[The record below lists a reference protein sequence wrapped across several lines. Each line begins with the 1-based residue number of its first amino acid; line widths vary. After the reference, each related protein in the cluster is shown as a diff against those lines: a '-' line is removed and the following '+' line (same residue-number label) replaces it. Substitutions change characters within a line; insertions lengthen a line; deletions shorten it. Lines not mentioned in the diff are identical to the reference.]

1 MRLLYITYKVDS
13 GDSLVG
19 HVVSWIRGLSTK
31 FAAIEVICLTYSG
44 EDLPDNVRVHPLVD
58 EKENSRFSRYI
69 KFWQIAW
76 KLRNSVQIVF
86 CQFSPEYVL
95 GIAPLAL
102 LYSWPIIIWYT
113 HRHVSWRL
121 RLATILSKCV
131 VTASPESFQIK
142 TNKTSV
148 IGHGINTDQFRPST
162 NVIASPAVILSV
174 GRLSP
179 IKNYE
184 LLIDSILSLR
194 NVHGNEDFVVR
205 IVGGDEGNAPQNY
218 RSILQE
224 RIDASGLSKLV
235 KLVGPI
241 PYGQIMDEYISA
253 SSHINLCATGGMDK
267 AVLEGMACGV
277 PTLVRNE
284 SFASM
289 ANVTSGLELLKSD
302 DADLIAKR
310 LLKLIRMSQGDRKI
324 IGKDM
329 WEIVNRS
336 HGQEQFLGAL
346 AKTIQR
352 LAD

>member
-58 EKENSRFSRYI
+58 EKGNSKFSRYI

-148 IGHGINTDQFRPST
+148 IGHGINTDKFRPST
-162 NVIASPAVILSV
+162 NVIASPSVILSV

-194 NVHGNEDFVVR
+194 NVLSNEDFVVR
-205 IVGGDEGNAPQNY
+205 IVGGDEGNAPQN
-218 RSILQE
+218 
-224 RIDASGLSKLV
+224 LSL
-235 KLVGPI
+235 I
-241 PYGQIMDEYISA
+241 
-253 SSHINLCATGGMDK
+253 HI
-267 AVLEGMACGV
+267 
-277 PTLVRNE
+277 
-284 SFASM
+284 
-289 ANVTSGLELLKSD
+289 
-302 DADLIAKR
+302 
-310 LLKLIRMSQGDRKI
+310 
-324 IGKDM
+324 
-329 WEIVNRS
+329 
-336 HGQEQFLGAL
+336 
-346 AKTIQR
+346 
-352 LAD
+352 

>member
-13 GDSLVG
+13 ADSLVG
-19 HVVSWIRGLSTK
+19 HVVSWIRGLSTE
-31 FAAIEVICLTYSG
+31 FASIEVICLEYGG
-44 EDLPDNVRVHPLVD
+44 EDLPENVRVHSLVD
-58 EKENSRFSRYI
+58 GKGNTRLSRYI

-76 KLRNSVQIVF
+76 KIRHSVEIVF

-95 GIAPLAL
+95 GIAPLAV

-121 RLATILSKCV
+121 RIATMLSKCV
-131 VTASPESFQIK
+131 VTASLESFQIK

-148 IGHGINTDQFRPST
+148 IGHGINTDQFRPSS
-162 NVIASPAVILSV
+162 NVTTGPSVILSV

-184 LLIDSILSLR
+184 LLIDSIQSLR
-194 NVHGNEDFVVR
+194 NCHGNEDFVVR
-205 IVGGDEGNAPQNY
+205 IVGGDEGNAPENY

-224 RIDASGLSKLV
+224 RIDESGLGQLV
-235 KLVGPI
+235 ELVGPI
-241 PYGQIMDEYISA
+241 PYEQIMGEYISA
-253 SSHINLCATGGMDK
+253 SAHINLCSTGGMDK

-302 DADLIAKR
+302 NSDLIAKR
-310 LLKLIRMSQGDRKI
+310 ILKLIGMSQDDRKI

-329 WEIVNRS
+329 WELVNLS
-336 HGQEQFLGAL
+336 HGQDKFIGTL